1 MKKKNVLMTVVAI
14 FGLATIAMAQTV
26 PSYVPTNGL
35 VGWWPFSG
43 NANDESGVGNNGF
56 TFGVN
61 TPTLQS
67 DRFGNSN
74 SSYYFYG
81 ENGEIKIPTS
91 NGDLLLDPM
100 QDSYSVSF
108 WLKSIDPT
116 LTASTGLALH
126 QWGGNTWTSYPFSFQ
141 ISSATNNLSPKIYDG
156 VSPNSAYV
164 GNSVFDDQW
173 HMITMVKDNFVDTLF
188 SFADGVLI
196 DAVEITLSGP
206 LDPIYDTI
214 RVGPRFLGQID
225 DLSIFNRP
233 LTVCEIQD
241 LYASQVNS
249 TFVNAGADQ
258 TICNGDPVTLSAIN
272 SLNFSWDN
280 GVADGVAFNPTSTQ
294 DYTVI
299 ADSAGCLSTDVVTVT
314 VNENTSA
321 TQTQTALDSYTWT
334 INSQTYTQSGTYT
347 AVIPNAAGCDS
358 TITLDLSLDFTGIN
372 EFSEDNLFTVFPNPA
387 QSAINIKADNKL
399 IGEIYTIYDNTGKV
413 ILTGKLNSQNTI
425 IELGALSGGIYM
437 FSVGENMKQTF
448 KVIKE

>member
-1 MKKKNVLMTVVAI
+1 
-14 FGLATIAMAQTV
+14 
-26 PSYVPTNGL
+26 
-35 VGWWPFSG
+35 
-43 NANDESGVGNNGF
+43 
-56 TFGVN
+56 
-61 TPTLQS
+61 
-67 DRFGNSN
+67 
-74 SSYYFYG
+74 
-81 ENGEIKIPTS
+81 
-91 NGDLLLDPM
+91 M

-141 ISSATNNLSPKIYDG
+141 ISSANNNLSPKIYDG
-156 VSPNSAYV
+156 VSPNSTNV

-233 LTVCEIQD
+233 LTACEIQD
-241 LYASQVNS
+241 LYASQLNS

-272 SLNFSWDN
+272 SLNYSWDN
-280 GVADGVAFNPTSTQ
+280 GVTDNVAFNPTSTQ
-294 DYTVI
+294 DYTVN
-299 ADSAGCLSTDVVTVT
+299 ADSAGCFSTDVVTVT

-321 TQTQTALDSYTWT
+321 TQTQTALDSYAWPV
-334 INSQTYTQSGTYT
+334 NSQTYTQSGTYT

-358 TITLDLSLDFTGIN
+358 TITLELSLAFTGLVDN
-372 EFSEDNLFTVFPNPA
+372 SQGALFSVFPNPA
-387 QSAINIKADNKL
+387 QSAINIKADISI
-399 IGEIYTIYDNTGKV
+399 IGEFYTIYDNAGRV
-413 ILTGKLNSQNTI
+413 ILNGKINSENAT
-425 IELGALSGGIYM
+425 IELGNLTRGIYM
-437 FSVGENMKQTF
+437 FSVRENMKQTF

>member
-1 MKKKNVLMTVVAI
+1 MKNKNLLMTAIAI
-14 FGLATIAMAQTV
+14 FGLATITIAQI

-35 VGWWPFSG
+35 IGWWPFNG

-81 ENGEIKIPTS
+81 VDGEIKIPTS
-91 NGDLLLDPM
+91 NGDLLLDPI

-116 LTASTGLALH
+116 LTVSTGLALH

-141 ISSATNNLSPKIYDG
+141 IVPATNELSPKIYDG
-156 VSPNSAYV
+156 VSPNSTNV
-164 GNSVFDDQW
+164 GNSVFDNQW
-173 HMITMVKDNFVDTLF
+173 HMITMVKDNSVDTLF
-188 SFADGVLI
+188 SFTDGVLI

-233 LTVCEIQD
+233 ITACEIQD
-241 LYASQVNS
+241 LYSSQLNS

-272 SLNFSWDN
+272 SLNSSWDN
-280 GVADGVAFNPTSTQ
+280 GVTDGVAFTPTATQ
-294 DYTVI
+294 DYTVA

-314 VNENTSA
+314 VNENTTA
-321 TQTQTALDSYTWT
+321 TQIQTALDSYTWP

-347 AVIPNAAGCDS
+347 AVIPNVSGCDS
-358 TITLDLSLDFTGIN
+358 TITLDLSLDFTGIEEN
-372 EFSEDNLFTVFPNPA
+372 SQGALFSLFPNPA
-387 QSAINIKADNKL
+387 QSVIKLKADISI
-399 IGEIYTIYDNTGKV
+399 IGELYTIYDNAGRVVLNGK
-413 ILTGKLNSQNTI
+413 INSENAT
-425 IELGALSGGIYM
+425 IELGNLTRGSYM
-437 FSVGENMKQTF
+437 FSVGENMKQKF

>member
-1 MKKKNVLMTVVAI
+1 
-14 FGLATIAMAQTV
+14 
-26 PSYVPTNGL
+26 
-35 VGWWPFSG
+35 
-43 NANDESGVGNNGF
+43 
-56 TFGVN
+56 
-61 TPTLQS
+61 
-67 DRFGNSN
+67 
-74 SSYYFYG
+74 
-81 ENGEIKIPTS
+81 
-91 NGDLLLDPM
+91 
-100 QDSYSVSF
+100 
-108 WLKSIDPT
+108 
-116 LTASTGLALH
+116 
-126 QWGGNTWTSYPFSFQ
+126 
-141 ISSATNNLSPKIYDG
+141 
-156 VSPNSAYV
+156 
-164 GNSVFDDQW
+164 
-173 HMITMVKDNFVDTLF
+173 MITMVKDNFVDTLF

-233 LTVCEIQD
+233 LTACEIQD

-372 EFSEDNLFTVFPNPA
+372 EFSEYNLFTVFPNPA